1 LARFLL
7 ESGMNS
13 DLIVSL
19 STQAI
24 HLMLLLSLP
33 TLLAALVI
41 GVAIAL
47 IQAVTQIQEMTLTF
61 VPKIFGVFIIAA
73 LTLPWMLE
81 RLTSFTVQVFN
92 MIPQLVS

>member
-1 LARFLL
+1 
-7 ESGMNS
+7 MNS

-33 TLLAALVI
+33 ALLAALVI
-41 GVAIAL
+41 GVVIAL

-61 VPKIFGVFIIAA
+61 VPKIFGVFIITA

-92 MIPQLVS
+92 MIPKLVS